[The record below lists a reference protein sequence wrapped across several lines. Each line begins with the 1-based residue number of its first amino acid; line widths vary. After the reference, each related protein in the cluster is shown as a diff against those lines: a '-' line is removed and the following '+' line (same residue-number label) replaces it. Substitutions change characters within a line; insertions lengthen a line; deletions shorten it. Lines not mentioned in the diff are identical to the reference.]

1 MKNFIKTYWKTLL
14 FFGIV
19 GLIGGFFVGIYQL
32 DSFPAEMKQQFLDEM
47 IASGITQIPAE
58 LFLGIVSALQS
69 VGYGVGL
76 GAVGISCNA
85 ILDERKFMF
94 LVLYHDLQNHIQV
107 IAASPNALDSHRVGM
122 DGCVITFW
130 FRK

>member
-1 MKNFIKTYWKTLL
+1 MPKGNGQIAL
-14 FFGIV
+14 FVESFHIV
-19 GLIGGFFVGIYQL
+19 YPVVKKG
-32 DSFPAEMKQQFLDEM
+32 ECE
-47 IASGITQIPAE
+47 
-58 LFLGIVSALQS
+58 
-69 VGYGVGL
+69 GL

-122 DGCVITFW
+122 DGCVITF
-130 FRK
+130 